1 MQLTSPLLYPTPYSK
16 DFLNSTNR
24 ILLSSAAQY
33 IGECFVVPKSGT
45 VTKVGFLSSDGAGLT
60 GSVSVGLYTTD
71 SNGVPTSTAYDME
84 PGKRYFFEQFSDFKS
99 WAENGKRYAF
109 VPHSAI
115 YCEIPEREADV
126 CLAPSEVAS
135 NLESVLR

>member
-1 MQLTSPLLYPTPYSK
+1 MQLTSPLLYPTPHSK

-60 GSVSVGLYTTD
+60 GSPNVNGLRWDVSGDAIKSGGKYGLHRD
-71 SNGVPTSTAYDME
+71 SSYPRYRNSREFHLRKNNCVDIDGRRFQTAVSSGVIRRH
-84 PGKRYFFEQFSDFKS
+84 G
-99 WAENGKRYAF
+99 
-109 VPHSAI
+109 
-115 YCEIPEREADV
+115 
-126 CLAPSEVAS
+126 
-135 NLESVLR
+135 